1 MFVHLGGD
9 VVVDARDVVAILDLA
24 RMQRAP
30 DARALVTRAAAA
42 DPAAGASA
50 RTLVVTVRGL
60 HLSPLASE
68 TVGRRIAQ
76 PANIRGRSTAEM

>member
-42 DPAAGASA
+42 APAAGAAA

-76 PANIRGRSTAEM
+76 RVQMRGRATAEM